1 MAEAPKSRGFG
12 SLLGRSMGVAVEGI
26 QPEIV
31 RNRATPDAAS
41 QSGQPWPDS
50 APTYHRFT
58 HSGVITLDEPSAP
71 FVAAS
76 GTRLV
81 GARCDVA
88 AGSDDAT
95 VGVYVDGSLVDS
107 VSWSGA
113 PTAVAVDF
121 DEMLAADSSR
131 LTVAFTAGSGSA
143 SVSIRFEMS
152 L

>member
-1 MAEAPKSRGFG
+1 MGQAPKPRDMRSTFG
-12 SLLGRSMGVAVEGI
+12 KSLGVAVQGI
-26 QPEIV
+26 MPEV
-31 RNRATPDAAS
+31 YRNRPKADPAN

-76 GTRLV
+76 RTRLV

-107 VSWSGA
+107 VSWSSA

-121 DEMLAADSSR
+121 DEMLTADSSR
-131 LTVAFTAGSGSA
+131 LTVAFTSGSGSA

>member
-1 MAEAPKSRGFG
+1 MP
-12 SLLGRSMGVAVEGI
+12 
-26 QPEIV
+26 
-31 RNRATPDAAS
+31 TPDRLPQPPGPPTLAS
-41 QSGQPWPDS
+41 ILADHEREKRRQQRPVSKSTGAQSARGS
-50 APTYHRFT
+50 TYHRFT

-71 FVAAS
+71 FVPPS
-76 GTRLV
+76 DTRLV

-95 VGVYVDGSLVDS
+95 VGVYIDGSLVDS
-107 VSWSGA
+107 VSWSSA

-121 DEMLAADSSR
+121 DEMLTADSSR
-131 LTVAFTAGSGSA
+131 LTVAFTAASGSA